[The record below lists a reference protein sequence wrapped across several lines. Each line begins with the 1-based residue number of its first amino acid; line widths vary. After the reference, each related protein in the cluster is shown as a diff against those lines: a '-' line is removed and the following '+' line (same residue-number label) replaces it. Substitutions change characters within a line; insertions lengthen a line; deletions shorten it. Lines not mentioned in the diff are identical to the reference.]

1 VRSIRFY
8 EGYMRNMTSP
18 APAAKTARMKL
29 CCTLTPAAD
38 VGASDPET
46 LDEAVGLGVTLVPV
60 FVPLAEEV

>member
-1 VRSIRFY
+1 
-8 EGYMRNMTSP
+8 MTSP
-18 APAAKTARMKL
+18 APAAKTALMKL